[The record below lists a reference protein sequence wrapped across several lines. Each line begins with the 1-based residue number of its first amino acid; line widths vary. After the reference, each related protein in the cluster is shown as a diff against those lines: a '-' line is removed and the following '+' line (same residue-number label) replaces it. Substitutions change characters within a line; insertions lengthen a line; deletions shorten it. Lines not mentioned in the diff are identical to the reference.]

1 MKYNQSLFELIRKN
15 NPKYYDDFRKSI
27 VFPLESFTIKEICDY
42 VIEHCVVNW
51 NQYRFFRSGSAN
63 SPLYS
68 NPATYSANNDYEL
81 GLYRGMASQP
91 LDRKEHGWYITYA
104 GDFLIQRFN
113 LDLRINKIGDA
124 YGWDL
129 SRPHQNGGKFY
140 VAYFD
145 GKNYYARKFNMFSKH
160 QDLSHPY
167 YNVKIDSLDFLELN
181 EDGFR
186 GKYFP
191 LTKKEDGWNLR
202 KWQRGS
208 FITEM
213 VHFKLDPNLFYSNQ
227 LLDFINWPL
236 EKPQGLIR

>member
-1 MKYNQSLFELIRKN
+1 MGEHKSLFDKIRKN
-15 NPKYYDDFRKSI
+15 NPKYYADFRKSI

-51 NQYRFFRSGSAN
+51 NQFKFFRSDRGN
-63 SPLYS
+63 LPLYS

-91 LDRKEHGWYITYA
+91 LDKKKHGWYITYS
-104 GDFLIQRFN
+104 GDFLIQSWAR
-113 LDLRINKIGDA
+113 LGIDDA

-129 SRPHQNGGKFY
+129 SRPYQNGGKFY

-145 GKNYYARKFNMFSKH
+145 GKYYYARQFTMLSKH

-167 YNVKIDSLDFLELN
+167 YNVKIDSLDFLALN
-181 EDGFR
+181 EDYFR
-186 GKYFP
+186 GRYFP

-202 KWQRGS
+202 TWQKGS
-208 FITEM
+208 FIHEM
-213 VHFKLDPNLFYSNQ
+213 VHFELDPNLFYSNQ
-227 LLDFINWPL
+227 LSHFINWPN
-236 EKPQGLIR
+236 EKPQGLI